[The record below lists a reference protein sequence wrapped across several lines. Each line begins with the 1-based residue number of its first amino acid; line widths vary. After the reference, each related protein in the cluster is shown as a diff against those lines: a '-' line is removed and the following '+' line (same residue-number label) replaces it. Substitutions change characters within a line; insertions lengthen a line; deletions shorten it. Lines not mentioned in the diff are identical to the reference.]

1 MYSSLK
7 TILPAHSLV
16 FDLILRNFLK
26 AFPLMGETQERERIL
41 VHFSKR
47 FCVCNP
53 TALAPEGKDI
63 SERNDEEDDG
73 DDDYN

>member
-1 MYSSLK
+1 
-7 TILPAHSLV
+7 LV

-53 TALAPEGKDI
+53 TALAPDGKDR
-63 SERNDEEDDG
+63 SKRDDDDEEEDDG
-73 DDDYN
+73 DDYN